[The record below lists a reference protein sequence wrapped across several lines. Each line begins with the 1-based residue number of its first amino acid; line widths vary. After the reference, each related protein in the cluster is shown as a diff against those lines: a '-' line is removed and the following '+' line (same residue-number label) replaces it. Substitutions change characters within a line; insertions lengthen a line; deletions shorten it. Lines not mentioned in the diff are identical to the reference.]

1 MRMASYACVLLNL
14 IPGINRGQ
22 IYELAS
28 ATLSLSDYLLLVCPR
43 VLGTLDRERNVPD
56 SMA

>member
-1 MRMASYACVLLNL
+1 LLNL